1 MALIV
6 KERDANNT
14 TALVVTYRYQD
25 GNLVANF
32 RYNPN
37 SGRLDPVGPEGT
49 NTIFMVM
56 KEGRLVFEGNQ
67 TELEAS
73 SDSYVSKFVKRP
85 ELEAA

>member
-1 MALIV
+1 
-6 KERDANNT
+6 
-14 TALVVTYRYQD
+14 VVTHRYQD

-56 KEGRLVFEGNQ
+56 KEGCLVFEGSQ
-67 TELEAS
+67 ASLEACT
-73 SDSYVSKFVKRP
+73 DTYVTKFVKRP
-85 ELEAA
+85 QLEAA